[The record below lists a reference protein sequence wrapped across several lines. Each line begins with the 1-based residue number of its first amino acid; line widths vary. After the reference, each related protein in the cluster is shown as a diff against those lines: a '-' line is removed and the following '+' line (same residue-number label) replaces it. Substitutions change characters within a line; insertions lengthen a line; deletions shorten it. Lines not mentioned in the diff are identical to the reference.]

1 MPVEGR
7 TGVVI
12 PVPGADLLLA
22 RAATRSD
29 GVRPG
34 VPAHVSLLYPFV
46 PVAELHDSALGELGE
61 VFERQTALD
70 VEFDRCRRRDNF
82 VFLQPSPLQPVMDL
96 VDELRQ
102 RWPDVVPYEG
112 RYGHQVE
119 PHLTITL
126 GADAAQATAVEDLVA
141 TELPLAATLRE
152 AWLVATRDGQWTLHE
167 RFPFQGTAPR

>member
-29 GVRPG
+29 GVRQG

-46 PVAELHDSALGELGE
+46 PVAERHDSTLRELGE
-61 VFERQTALD
+61 VFERQPALD
-70 VEFDRCRRRDNF
+70 VEFDRCHRRDNF
-82 VFLQPSPLQPVMDL
+82 VFLQPSPLRPVMDL
-96 VDELRQ
+96 GDELRQ
-102 RWPDVVPYEG
+102 RWPDVVPYDG
-112 RYGHQVE
+112 LYGEQVE

-126 GADAAQATAVEDLVA
+126 GADASQATAVAHLVA
-141 TELPLAATLRE
+141 TELPLSATLQE
-152 AWLVATRDGQWTLHE
+152 AWLVAVRDGQWTLHE
-167 RFPFQGTAPR
+167 RFPFQGPAPR